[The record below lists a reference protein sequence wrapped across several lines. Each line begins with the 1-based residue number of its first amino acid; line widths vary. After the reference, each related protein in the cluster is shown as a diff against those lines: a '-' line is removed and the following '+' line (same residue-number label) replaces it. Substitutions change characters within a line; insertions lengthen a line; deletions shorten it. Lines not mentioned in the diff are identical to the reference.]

1 MAATEYPFEFEIE
14 SGNVIKIQAWAEDGY
29 RFVEWDTIG
38 SDNPKYVDVV
48 RDMHVTAHFTSETRV
63 FTSPDDTIEIVV
75 PGDTIA
81 LDGEGNPLSGIDFL
95 ALNGSSYPDEN
106 ASIVGVPYHLAPDG
120 ATFDRPVSLT
130 WSYVSDAIPE
140 GLAEENLVLAIYD
153 ENDGK
158 WQELEFDIDSGENV
172 LTAYIDHFST
182 FALIASSSP
191 AMNNQVNAG
200 QTAGDS
206 TPAATAIL
214 PASFTLSSLSIS
226 PARVQPGENVTI
238 SAYLANSGEAEASY
252 PVSLSLN
259 GAVEKTREIYLD
271 GGNGETVSFTSNR
284 SNPGEYPVDING
296 LSGSFTVEECTTC
309 NTLATSDA
317 GEESTGTPGGWLNR
331 SVIICIAAAIAIP
344 ISVRFWRRRREEY
357 GSLGDYISM
366 RYR

>member
-38 SDNPKYVDVV
+38 SDNPKYVDVI
-48 RDMHVTAHFTSETRV
+48 RDMHITAHFTSETRV

-75 PGDTIA
+75 PGDTTA

-130 WSYVSDAIPE
+130 WSYSSDVIP
-140 GLAEENLVLAIYD
+140 GNLAEENLVLAIYD
-153 ENDGK
+153 EQDDR
-158 WQELEFDIDSGENV
+158 WQELEFETNCEENF
-172 LTAYIDHFST
+172 LTAHIDHFST
-182 FALIASSSP
+182 FALIASPS
-191 AMNNQVNAG
+191 
-200 QTAGDS
+200 
-206 TPAATAIL
+206 AATDDQICMQEEINSPPAETATL

-226 PARVQPGENVTI
+226 PAQVQPGEYVTI
-238 SAYLANSGEAEASY
+238 SAYLANSGESEGNY
-252 PVSLSLN
+252 QVSLKLD
-259 GAVEKTREIYLD
+259 GAVEETRQVYLE
-271 GGNGETVSFTSNR
+271 GGDSETVSFTSNR
-284 SNPGEYPVDING
+284 SNAGEHAVDVNG
-296 LSGSFTVEECTTC
+296 LTGSFTVEECATC
-309 NTLATSDA
+309 NTLAAGNA
-317 GEESTGTPGGWLNR
+317 GEGTTDSHGGWLNR
-331 SVIICIAAAIAIP
+331 TVLICIGAAIAIP
-344 ISVRFWRRRREEY
+344 LSIRWWRRRREEY